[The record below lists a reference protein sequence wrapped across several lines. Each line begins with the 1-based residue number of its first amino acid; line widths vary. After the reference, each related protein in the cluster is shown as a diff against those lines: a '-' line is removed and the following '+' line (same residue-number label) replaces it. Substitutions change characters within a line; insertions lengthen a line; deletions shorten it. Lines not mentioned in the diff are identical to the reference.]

1 MLEQMKCEADKRY
14 REKRIPIEVA
24 KWFSNLDKNPEQTFI
39 EAMNLNFK
47 ELTNA
52 SKKGVCGLLAY
63 YIELGINK
71 QSMEENDMLD
81 FGSFYEQRER
91 AYGLS

>member
-1 MLEQMKCEADKRY
+1 MA
-14 REKRIPIEVA
+14 
-24 KWFSNLDKNPEQTFI
+24 T
-39 EAMNLNFK
+39 
-47 ELTNA
+47 

-91 AYGLS
+91 AYGLC